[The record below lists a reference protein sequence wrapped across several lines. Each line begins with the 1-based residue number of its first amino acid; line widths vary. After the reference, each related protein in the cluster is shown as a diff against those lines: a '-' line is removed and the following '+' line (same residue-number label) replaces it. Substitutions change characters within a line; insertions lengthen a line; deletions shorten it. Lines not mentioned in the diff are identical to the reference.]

1 MEVTE
6 IYHGTQFPSAP
17 KPRDLAPGAHVCIA
31 FDEYSWFGTH
41 RHGSRPH
48 TLKRRFAVYVINVS
62 PGGSVYRDL
71 ISRHA
76 TLEAARKAGAR
87 TIRDWHA
94 ATSL

>member
-6 IYHGTQFPSAP
+6 IYHGTQFPNAP
-17 KPRDLAPGAHVCIA
+17 KPRDLPPGATVCIA
-31 FDEYSWFGTH
+31 FEEQSHPGAH

-48 TLKRRFAVYVINVS
+48 TLKRRFAVYIINVS

-76 TLEAARKAGAR
+76 TLEAARRAGAR
-87 TIRDWHA
+87 ITREWSA
-94 ATSL
+94 ATST